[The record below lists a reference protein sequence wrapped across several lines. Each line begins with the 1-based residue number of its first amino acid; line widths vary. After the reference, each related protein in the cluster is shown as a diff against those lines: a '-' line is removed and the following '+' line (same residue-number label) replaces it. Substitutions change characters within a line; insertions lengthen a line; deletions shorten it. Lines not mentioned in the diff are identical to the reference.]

1 MFRKNVT
8 SDQTHKRRRVSDVAQ
23 DKRGFSKTAGQTM
36 AANLATGRPMRGG
49 IRL

>member
-8 SDQTHKRRRVSDVAQ
+8 SGQSHNRRRVSDVGH
-23 DKRGFSKTAGQTM
+23 DKRTFSKTAGQTM
-36 AANLATGRPMRGG
+36 ATNLATGRPMRGG